1 MLPQKFLGL
10 VDGSWNPRLNATLGP
25 LDTMAHCVVVRDNKS
40 WKVSADAVK
49 NFSWKVA
56 RRRGFSG
63 TSADKSYTLLLFRL
77 RWMVLAVA
85 VFLKFTALYFFAESS
100 VTVAVL
106 LLLFFA
112 DEYLVIKPINS

>member
-10 VDGSWNPRLNATLGP
+10 VDGSWKPRLNATPGP
-25 LDTMAHCVVVRDNKS
+25 LDTMAHCVVVRDNES

-49 NFSWKVA
+49 HFSWKVA

-77 RWMVLAVA
+77 RRMIVSVA
-85 VFLKFTALYFFAESS
+85 VCSEFAALDVFAESS
-100 VTVAVL
+100 VTAAVL
-106 LLLFFA
+106 LLLVFA
-112 DEYLVIKPINS
+112 DEYLVIQPINT